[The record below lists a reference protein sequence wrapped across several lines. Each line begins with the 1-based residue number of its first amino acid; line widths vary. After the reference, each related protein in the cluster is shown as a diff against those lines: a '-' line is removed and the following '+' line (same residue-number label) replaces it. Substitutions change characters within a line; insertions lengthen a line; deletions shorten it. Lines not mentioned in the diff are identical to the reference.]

1 MSTTISVRLPEK
13 MVKALSDVAS
23 NTERSKSFHI
33 QKAVKLYLEDYAD
46 LQIAL
51 DRLKNN
57 NDELISG
64 NAIRKEIGL

>member
-13 MVKALSDVAS
+13 MVKELSDVAS

-33 QKAVKLYLEDYAD
+33 QKAVELYLEDYAD

-64 NAIRKEIGL
+64 NELRKEIGL

>member
-13 MVKALSDVAS
+13 MVRELSDVAS

-33 QKAVKLYLEDYAD
+33 QKAVELYLNDYAD

-57 NDELISG
+57 HDKLISG
-64 NAIRKEIGL
+64 NELRKEIGL